1 MHASR
6 RGKIM
11 KSGLFASLAGVVLSL
26 TWLTTAFAAEA
37 EAAEPLNWTDF
48 AYRVVAT
55 TIVVVVLVKLLK
67 KPIATF
73 LSSRREEIQRLLAE
87 LETKTAEARAEH
99 ARVQEKLATL
109 EAETRKIVDEL
120 ITEGEAEKQKIIEA
134 AHREADYIQ
143 QQAQIAI
150 EQEIQAARDRL
161 KDEVIDLSVEAAENI
176 IEKKM
181 KAEDQKRLVS
191 EFMSKVVEAK

>member
-1 MHASR
+1 MLASR
-6 RGKIM
+6 RGKM
-11 KSGLFASLAGVVLSL
+11 LKSGLFASLAGVALSL

-87 LETKTAEARAEH
+87 LETKTAEAKAEQ
-99 ARVQEKLATL
+99 AQVQEKLAKL
-109 EAETRKIVDEL
+109 EEETRKIVDEL
-120 ITEGEAEKQKIIEA
+120 IAEGETEKQKILEA

-161 KDEVIDLSVEAAENI
+161 KDEVIDLSVEAAQNI

-181 KAEDQKRLVS
+181 KNDDQRRLVS

>member
-11 KSGLFASLAGVVLSL
+11 KSGLFASLAGVVFSL

-37 EAAEPLNWTDF
+37 EAAQPLNWTDF

-99 ARVQEKLATL
+99 VRVQEKLATL
-109 EAETRKIVDEL
+109 EEETRKIVDEL

>member
-6 RGKIM
+6 RVKM
-11 KSGLFASLAGVVLSL
+11 LKSGLLASLAGVVLSL

-67 KPIATF
+67 KPISTF

-87 LETKTAEARAEH
+87 LETKTAEAKAEH
-99 ARVQEKLATL
+99 VRVQEKLATL
-109 EAETRKIVDEL
+109 EEETRKIVDEL

-150 EQEIQAARDRL
+150 EQELQAARDRL
-161 KDEVIDLSVEAAENI
+161 KDEVIDLSVEAAQNI

-181 KAEDQKRLVS
+181 KNEDQRRLVG